1 MRSFQP
7 NSYERTEFHAGFKFD
22 RCVLRKVV
30 IHSIGPV
37 LVVLG
42 IAGEVV
48 FEGRAFILE
57 DIQESDSQ
65 ATIAELKAE
74 SSANE
79 LEAARLHKEAEDEHA
94 ARVKIEARVAWRR
107 LTKDQQSV
115 IADHLKNFAE
125 VRVGLSYL
133 GGIPEASQFADDIKV
148 ALNAAKLK
156 LHPRE
161 PFSLFGGYGG
171 GVYPLQPLTG
181 VNISGVVN
189 RGPEVAA
196 AIQRELCAI
205 GFDTTITGK
214 PEAAGITEPNPDID
228 LEVLVVGRPVTEQ
241 GVKQLK
247 INAKTK
253 DCTATD

>member
-148 ALNAAKLK
+148 ALKRLSG
-156 LHPRE
+156 R
-161 PFSLFGGYGG
+161 SLSRLC
-171 GVYPLQPLTG
+171 LQLPAL
-181 VNISGVVN
+181 
-189 RGPEVAA
+189 
-196 AIQRELCAI
+196 AIRNWLMPQ
-205 GFDTTITGK
+205 
-214 PEAAGITEPNPDID
+214 
-228 LEVLVVGRPVTEQ
+228 
-241 GVKQLK
+241 
-247 INAKTK
+247 
-253 DCTATD
+253 